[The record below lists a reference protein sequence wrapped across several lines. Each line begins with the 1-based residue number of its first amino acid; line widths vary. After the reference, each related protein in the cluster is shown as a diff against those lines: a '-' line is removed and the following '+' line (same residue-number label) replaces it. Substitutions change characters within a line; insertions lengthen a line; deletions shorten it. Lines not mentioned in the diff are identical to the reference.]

1 MFHLGKK
8 RPAPTPYDPNESKPV
23 LHCSICTGEQV
34 AGFKNRRTGQ
44 FEDVMLVRSQKDL
57 QAFLDRYGLTAD
69 ELEKDY

>member
-1 MFHLGKK
+1 MFGFGKK
-8 RPAPTPYDPNESKPV
+8 HAAPTSYDSAEYKPV

-44 FEDVMLVRSQKDL
+44 FEDVMLVRGQKDL

-69 ELEKDY
+69 ELEKEY